1 MFAKEIEKMATKIT
15 KEKPYVGSFKTTHS
29 IAHKLRVKCAKEK
42 TTISKKVE
50 ELLKQ
55 YLTTK

>member
-1 MFAKEIEKMATKIT
+1 MFAKEIETMAVKTT
-15 KEKPYVGSFKTTHS
+15 NEKTYVGSFKTTHS
-29 IAHKLRVKCAKEK
+29 IAHKLRVKCAKDG